1 MSQVPNPAP
10 SPVDHAPL
18 PEATF
23 SFKVLTEER
32 WQVVRFEGRDAVSEG
47 FEYTFELATTD
58 AEMAPGDFL
67 DCVAEFTVTRAGHS
81 HTVSG
86 IIREAS
92 ELGVAHNHRIARAV
106 MVPELWC
113 LSERVDSRVF
123 VDRTAVELARE
134 VLRLADLYVGRLDV
148 HVARDLPTHE
158 YLVQYRESD
167 LDFVKRWLERE
178 GITFYVRHDPERGEV
193 LILTDHS
200 EAWGRTPTMDG
211 DPVPLAGAEGA
222 TSDAETFRSWRWDRR
237 ATITTALVS
246 DYDWTRPT
254 YDANAAGRARTGRRV
269 RREAT
274 TGLAFG
280 GYDQRGAHAYSQ
292 DDAAAQAALRMEAAE
307 SGARVATAK
316 GNVAGLAAAQRLT
329 VTGVDGGDCA
339 VLVLAV
345 TYAGHAPEV
354 LTDRADERGDEAR
367 YANTMVCIPA
377 AQRLRPARVTPWP
390 RVSGVELARVEGI
403 DPHAPATEF
412 HGRVKVRFRWDER
425 GESPAA
431 ASCFVPVVQTW
442 AGSRYG
448 FTFVPRAGME
458 VVVDFVGGDPDRP
471 IVVGAIYNG
480 ENHHA
485 EELPQ
490 RRSRSGI
497 RTASLDDVTRYNELV
512 FDDETHR
519 EEVFLRAQRNL
530 REQVLS
536 DHLATVGHDRRESV
550 GHDHRLTVGHDQIE
564 RIGRDH
570 RLTVARDEA
579 NVIEGGRDTLVHEN
593 ETLMVHGYRT
603 ETVIGQES
611 ISAGRR
617 SVRVGN
623 VDAGEPGAGC
633 QTVDVAVDHTM
644 TVGQVLSTSCR
655 TRADSTAEEWR
666 ANAQDIVIE
675 AGNSIMLKVGSS
687 QLHISANGVFVV
699 GNEQVSVRTRQG
711 ANATFDRGDVTVA
724 SDGGANLSLEGPYA
738 RLNR

>member
-1 MSQVPNPAP
+1 MSQLPTP
-10 SPVDHAPL
+10 APL

-23 SFKVLTEER
+23 SFKVLAEER
-32 WQVVRFEGRDAVSEG
+32 WKVVRFEGRDAVSEG

-67 DCVAEFTVTRAGHS
+67 DCVAEFTVTRAGHR

-86 IIREAS
+86 IVREAS
-92 ELGVAHNHRIARAV
+92 ELGVAHNHRVARAV
-106 MVPELWC
+106 LVPELWC

-148 HVARDLPTHE
+148 HVSRELPTHE
-158 YLVQYRESD
+158 YLIQYRESD

-178 GITFYVRHDPERGEV
+178 GITFSVRHDPERGEV
-193 LILTDHS
+193 LTLTDHS
-200 EAWGRTPTMDG
+200 EPWGQTPTMDG
-211 DPVPLAGAEGA
+211 DAVPLAGAEGA
-222 TSDAETFRSWRWDRR
+222 TSDAESFRSWRWDRR

-246 DYDWTRPT
+246 DYDWSRPT

-280 GYDQRGAHAYSQ
+280 AYDQRGAHAYSQ
-292 DDAAAQAALRMEAAE
+292 DDAAAQATLRMEAAE

-345 TYAGHAPEV
+345 TYSGHAPEV
-354 LTDRADERGDEAR
+354 LTARADERGDEAR

-377 AQRLRPARVTPWP
+377 AQRWRPARVTPWP
-390 RVSGVELARVEGI
+390 RVAGVELARVEGM

-458 VVVDFVGGDPDRP
+458 VVVEFVGGDPDRP

-564 RIGRDH
+564 EIGRDH
-570 RLTVARDEA
+570 VQRITRNESYRVDGLRMTQVNLDDDLHVFRNRFHTV
-579 NVIEGGRDTLVHEN
+579 VGS
-593 ETLMVHGYRT
+593 
-603 ETVIGQES
+603 ES
-611 ISAGRR
+611 IQVDRQTV
-617 SVRVGN
+617 SVGAVSEQ
-623 VDAGEPGAGC
+623 EPGAGC
-633 QTVDVAVDHTM
+633 QTVDVAIDHTM
-644 TVGQVLSTSCR
+644 SVGQTLSTTCR
-655 TRADSTAEEWR
+655 TRGDSTAGEWR
-666 ANAQDIVIE
+666 ADAQDIVIE
-675 AGNSIMLKVGSS
+675 AGTSITLTVGQSS
-687 QLHISANGVFVV
+687 LVITAAGVSLV
-699 GNEQVSVRTRQG
+699 GDRKAEVKTNLG
-711 ANATFDRGDVTVA
+711 AIATFDHGDVTVA
-724 SDGGANLSLEGPYA
+724 SRGGANLALEGPFA